1 MSCHQHLKK
10 GLKVVDA
17 LLRELERS
25 LMMCGREN
33 GIILENDKDNDGKDD
48 NGEDDMV
55 FSLME

>member
-10 GLKVVDA
+10 SLKVSA
-17 LLRELERS
+17 LLRKLERS

-33 GIILENDKDNDGKDD
+33 GVILENDEDNDGKDD

>member
-10 GLKVVDA
+10 GLKVDA

-25 LMMCGREN
+25 LVMCGREN
-33 GIILENDKDNDGKDD
+33 RVILENDEDNDGKDD